1 MTVSA
6 RYLLEGF
13 WYALEQ
19 CGRLLHDAIGLY
31 ELGRFGTAA
40 GLAMLAREEMGKA
53 RILFKL
59 SGEVE
64 AGRALSQRELAETLE
79 DHLEKQT
86 HGQLS
91 VVLSGAQGTQ
101 LDKLIRAT
109 MDPSHPDFEAATA
122 ELDEVRKRKMRRI
135 PDERHSLRQRAMY
148 VDPTETGEG
157 WNRPAGF
164 TKDESRDQLFQAM
177 NDYSTMFQNLKYAE
191 RYEKLRE
198 RLSDWPAR
206 PELPE
211 RRWPR
216 DGEDSGT

>member
-1 MTVSA
+1 MPKEDILRMTVSA

-19 CGRLLHDAIGLY
+19 CGRLLHDAIDLY

-64 AGRALSQRELAETLE
+64 VGRALSQR
-79 DHLEKQT
+79 
-86 HGQLS
+86 
-91 VVLSGAQGTQ
+91 
-101 LDKLIRAT
+101 
-109 MDPSHPDFEAATA
+109 

-164 TKDESRDQLFQAM
+164 TKDESRGQLFQAM